1 MKRAEQ
7 HLGHYHL
14 LRLLGHGSFADVYL
28 GEHIHLKSVAAIK
41 MLSTHL
47 LKEQRENFLHE
58 ARVLA
63 QLSHPHIIR
72 ILDFGIEEDIPYLVM
87 DYASEGSLSQRHPRN
102 TMLPIKTVVEY
113 VQQIGDGLQYAHD
126 KKLIHRDLKPEN
138 ILLAQNGDLLLADFG
153 VALIAQNTRSQDAK
167 ADFAGTALYM
177 APEQLQGKPEFAS
190 DQYALGIMTYEWLSG
205 TCPFHGTLVEL
216 YSQHSLVPPPPLREH
231 VPSLSQEVE
240 QVVLRA
246 LAKDPRQRF
255 ASVKDFARALEQA
268 YQASRTT

>member
-102 TMLPIKTVVEY
+102 TML
-113 VQQIGDGLQYAHD
+113 
-126 KKLIHRDLKPEN
+126 
-138 ILLAQNGDLLLADFG
+138 
-153 VALIAQNTRSQDAK
+153 
-167 ADFAGTALYM
+167 
-177 APEQLQGKPEFAS
+177 
-190 DQYALGIMTYEWLSG
+190 
-205 TCPFHGTLVEL
+205 
-216 YSQHSLVPPPPLREH
+216 
-231 VPSLSQEVE
+231 
-240 QVVLRA
+240 
-246 LAKDPRQRF
+246 
-255 ASVKDFARALEQA
+255 
-268 YQASRTT
+268 